1 MACIG
6 DETQTES
13 SDVTPAW
20 RQNES
25 HPRAEIK
32 SVNIRIQTT
41 TTAVTTVIGALT
53 GGSAGEL
60 VQSITEKQTCRALR
74 IFIRAV
80 VGAVVGSQYK
90 PLIMTITI
98 IAVLV
103 AILLVVCWAI
113 AMIGV
118 RAGVIMKT
126 IVTAITG
133 QTGIAAD
140 SITVITLEIFF
151 GIYPGLSVGMRDG
164 IGQMPVRNA
173 VYNGGRAIAAI
184 SVITAILAVT
194 GLPVYQAVMALAV
207 NMFVIFIST
216 TIWAVIFRICAAI
229 LALEFKISIDALIK
243 VAVFILATRGIHA
256 AVIILILLLW
266 RKIFD
271 PELL

>member
-32 SVNIRIQTT
+32 SVNTGIQTI
-41 TTAVTTVIGALT
+41 TTAVITVIGALT
-53 GGSAGEL
+53 GGLAGEL
-60 VQSITEKQTCRALR
+60 VRAITEKQSCRALG

-90 PLIMTITI
+90 PLIMTMMI

-103 AILLVVCWAI
+103 AIPLMLCWAI
-113 AMIGV
+113 IMLEV
-118 RAGVIMKT
+118 RAGVFMKT
-126 IVTAITG
+126 MVTAITG
-133 QTGIAAD
+133 KTGKEANI
-140 SITVITLEIFF
+140 IMVRTIEMIL

-164 IGQMPVRNA
+164 IGQMPARNA
-173 VYNGGRAIAAI
+173 VYLGGRAIAAI
-184 SVITAILAVT
+184 AVITAILAVT
-194 GLPVYQAVMALAV
+194 GLPVYQAVMALV
-207 NMFVIFIST
+207 EGMFDIFIST

-229 LALEFKISIDALIK
+229 LALEFKISIDALMK
-243 VAVFILATRGIHA
+243 VAVFTLATTGIDA
-256 AVIILILLLW
+256 AVIILIL
-266 RKIFD
+266 FFV
-271 PELL
+271 EEVF

>member
-25 HPRAEIK
+25 HPKAEIK
-32 SVNIRIQTT
+32 SVNTGIQTI

-53 GGSAGEL
+53 GGLAGEL
-60 VQSITEKQTCRALR
+60 VQSITEKQSCRALG

-90 PLIMTITI
+90 PLIMTMTI

-103 AILLVVCWAI
+103 AIPLVLCWAI
-113 AMIGV
+113 IMLEV
-118 RAGVIMKT
+118 RAGVFMKT

-133 QTGIAAD
+133 KTGKEANI
-140 SITVITLEIFF
+140 IMVRTLEMIL

-164 IGQMPVRNA
+164 IGQMPARNA
-173 VYNGGRAIAAI
+173 VYNGGTAIAAI
-184 SVITAILAVT
+184 AVITAILAVT
-194 GLPVYQAVMALAV
+194 GLPVYQAVMALV
-207 NMFVIFIST
+207 VDIFIST
-216 TIWAVIFRICAAI
+216 TIWAVFFRICAAI
-229 LALEFKISIDALIK
+229 LALEFKISIDALMK
-243 VAVFILATRGIHA
+243 VAVFILATTGIDA
-256 AVIILILLLW
+256 AVIILILFLW
-266 RKIFD
+266 RKFFD